1 MKLPYRKKAYISE
14 EKLTEYI
21 LSETHTV
28 GRLKSRFFRSAGFD
42 ETTVPL
48 LTKYLLAIAYS
59 QEVEETTTSTYG
71 KKYVIDGKIQ
81 GPSGKILK
89 VRTVWI
95 IETRQKFP
103 RFVTTYPV

>member
-28 GRLKSRFFRSAGFD
+28 GKLKAKVFRAAGFD
-42 ETTVPL
+42 ETNVSIL
-48 LTKYLLAIAYS
+48 KESLLAIAYS
-59 QEVEETTTSTYG
+59 QEVKGVTTSPYG

-81 GPSGKILK
+81 RPNGKVLK
-89 VRTVWI
+89 VRTIWI
-95 IETRQKFP
+95 IETEQKFP

>member
-14 EKLTEYI
+14 EKLNEYI

-28 GRLKSRFFRSAGFD
+28 GKLKAKFFRATGFD
-42 ETTVPL
+42 ETNMSILKKSL
-48 LTKYLLAIAYS
+48 LDIAHL
-59 QEVEETTTSTYG
+59 QEVSEITTSPYG

-81 GPSGKILK
+81 SPSGKVIK
-89 VRTVWI
+89 VRTIWI
-95 IETRQKFP
+95 IETGQKFP